1 MPFVILGFTYMI
13 GSIITCAIGIVLLMK
28 NTIKN
33 KTGKVN

>member
-28 NTIKN
+28 
-33 KTGKVN
+33 KTKE